1 MNPKITALLVMA
13 RESRLPLF
21 EQLEGC
27 GIEVLP
33 VSTCQ
38 EARRALVLSLAV
50 QVVIVDVALPDGSW
64 CQVLE
69 DVAQWPGHAEVIVRT
84 HVADQRLWREVVARG
99 ASDLL
104 LEPCQPEEMK
114 RIIEAAVARSYMR
127 SLQPTRPAL
136 VNVKVA

>member
-1 MNPKITALLVMA
+1 
-13 RESRLPLF
+13 
-21 EQLEGC
+21 
-27 GIEVLP
+27 
-33 VSTCQ
+33 
-38 EARRALVLSLAV
+38 
-50 QVVIVDVALPDGSW
+50 VIVDVALPDGSW

-69 DVAQWPGHAEVIVRT
+69 DVAQWPGHAEVIVRMQ
-84 HVADQRLWREVVARG
+84 VAERSLWREIVARG

>member
-1 MNPKITALLVMA
+1 MNPKINALLVMA

-27 GIEVLP
+27 GMDVLP

-38 EARRALVLSLAV
+38 EARRALASSLAV

-69 DVAQWPGHAEVIVRT
+69 DVAQRPEHAEVIVRT

-104 LEPCQPEEMK
+104 LEPCPPEEMK

-127 SLQPTRPAL
+127 SLRPTRPAL
-136 VNVKVA
+136 VKAKVA

>member
-13 RESRLPLF
+13 PRKPTAALRAARRLRYR
-21 EQLEGC
+21 
-27 GIEVLP
+27 ILP

-38 EARRALVLSLAV
+38 EARRALASSLAV

-69 DVAQWPGHAEVIVRT
+69 DVAQRSGHAEVIVRT
-84 HVADQRLWREVVARG
+84 HVAERSLWREVVARG

-104 LEPCQPEEMK
+104 LEPCPPEEMK

-127 SLQPTRPAL
+127 SLRPTTPAL
-136 VNVKVA
+136 VKAKVA